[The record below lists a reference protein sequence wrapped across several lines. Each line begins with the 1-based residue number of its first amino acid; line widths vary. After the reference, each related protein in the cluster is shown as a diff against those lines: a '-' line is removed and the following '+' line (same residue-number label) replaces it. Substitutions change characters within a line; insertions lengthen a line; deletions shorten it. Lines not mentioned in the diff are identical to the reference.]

1 MDDFDINLTKKFY
14 DCYSLSLND
23 MQVIVGRIKDNWRL
37 AHLAGTSNLHVLDKF
52 SITLQC
58 ERRIV
63 SSADPG
69 NYFTR
74 RLLLKKVLL
83 PTIPGSKLAICPSY
97 MSTAKNC
104 VCVGGGPLFEKF
116 KGGS

>member
-1 MDDFDINLTKKFY
+1 
-14 DCYSLSLND
+14 

-69 NYFTR
+69 NY
-74 RLLLKKVLL
+74 LLN
-83 PTIPGSKLAICPSY
+83 ICEII
-97 MSTAKNC
+97 
-104 VCVGGGPLFEKF
+104 F
-116 KGGS
+116 

>member
-1 MDDFDINLTKKFY
+1 MSLSLITGITSIDDFDITLTKKFY

-69 NYFTR
+69 KF
-74 RLLLKKVLL
+74 LL
-83 PTIPGSKLAICPSY
+83 
-97 MSTAKNC
+97 N
-104 VCVGGGPLFEKF
+104 LF
-116 KGGS
+116 GINSSDYSN

>member
-1 MDDFDINLTKKFY
+1 MNDFDITLTKKFY

-69 NYFTR
+69 DYFFHR
-74 RLLLKKVLL
+74 SVLLLSYFSYIQLKRYRCRYEDYLSSFYARNGTVFA
-83 PTIPGSKLAICPSY
+83 IVKL
-97 MSTAKNC
+97 
-104 VCVGGGPLFEKF
+104 
-116 KGGS
+116 